1 LDLYEGHKWR
11 EKRHL
16 EHLAQLAAWVTAPHL
31 KRPIDPRKLMKEE
44 KAKKKTTP
52 ERTQKVISDLEELLG
67 VS

>member
-1 LDLYEGHKWR
+1 MYEGHRWR

-31 KRPIDPRKLMKEE
+31 RRPIDPRKLMQEE
-44 KAKKKTTP
+44 KTKKKTTP
-52 ERTQKVISDLEELLG
+52 EKTKRVLEDLENLLG